1 MIALRSLLHSPDHC
15 KTRSQLYEFGKV
27 MRDLNKAVPKDYIFL
42 SSDDLS
48 LSAKAAKYACDTVVV
63 TSALF
68 TLQVE
73 LGRLET
79 NEARV
84 AEVKKLKALIDEK
97 NTSRTD
103 SPRLQHYIPLHPGA
117 KPGVVQCFCPGLAR
131 KILGVGR
138 GSGSWSSDMRW
149 GRCH

>member
-73 LGRLET
+73 LGRLQT

-103 SPRLQHYIPLHPGA
+103 PPPPPTLHPPP
-117 KPGVVQCFCPGLAR
+117 PGRETWSCSMFLPWPGR
-131 KILGVGR
+131 ENIGGRR
-138 GSGSWSSDMRW
+138 GSGSWSSDMRR